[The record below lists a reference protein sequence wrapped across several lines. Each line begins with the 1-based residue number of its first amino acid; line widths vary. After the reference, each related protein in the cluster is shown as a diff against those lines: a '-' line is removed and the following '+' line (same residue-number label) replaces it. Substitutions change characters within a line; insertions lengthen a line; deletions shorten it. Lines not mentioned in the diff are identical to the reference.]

1 MAHRLGIKIIGECVE
16 TREEV
21 DVLLDCGITLMQ
33 GYLFAAP
40 TFESLPEITWP
51 YNQIQQQHH
60 GRKRDSMDLSTSNGL
75 PSVA

>member
-16 TREEV
+16 TRAEV

-51 YNQIQQQHH
+51 YSQVQHH
-60 GRKRDSMDLSTSNGL
+60 GRKRDSLDLSPSTGL